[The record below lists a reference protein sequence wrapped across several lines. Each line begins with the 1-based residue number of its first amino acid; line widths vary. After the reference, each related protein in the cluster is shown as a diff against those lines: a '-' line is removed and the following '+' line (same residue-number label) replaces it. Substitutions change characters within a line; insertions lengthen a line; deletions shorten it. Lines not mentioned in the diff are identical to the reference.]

1 MIIAAV
7 LICFGLNLKSQSEN
21 FDYLDV
27 FDLQM
32 VANPAISPDGEL
44 IVYERYHFDI
54 MTDRRY
60 SNLWIISFDG
70 TAHKA
75 LSSGK
80 NNLGNVQWSPDGSR
94 IAYVSGEEGPAQIFV
109 RWMDSGQ
116 VSSIT
121 NLQRPPSNLSWSPDG
136 RFLLFSKNVPT
147 EKSHIGVMPSPP
159 QGAEW
164 ARGPEVIERVKYR
177 QDGNPGFV
185 QQEYRHLFVV
195 SAEGGAPR
203 KLSEGNFNHL
213 YPSWAPE
220 GRSIMFT
227 ADYSGNEDTDPN
239 NAQIFELDLQS
250 MKLLQITDK
259 RGPHNHP
266 GISPDGRFIFYQGY
280 KDQFMGYQQSQL
292 YVMNR
297 DGSRLRELTSQLD
310 VDVNNPVWS
319 SDSKSI
325 WFRYDQEGVSKVG
338 LIDLDGSFTEVAKNL
353 GAPSIG
359 RPYGGGSFT
368 VADNNRIAFPMI
380 SSQRPAE
387 LAVSQAV
394 GRMPHVITNINHLL
408 FERLRVGEV
417 EEFWVDSSVDDFRV
431 QGWIIYPP
439 DFAEGQSY
447 PTILE
452 IHGGPYQNYGPR
464 FSPELQLMA
473 SRGYVVLYTN
483 PRGSTSY
490 GSDFASYINFNYP
503 SEDYYDLMDAVDY
516 LVERGVADSNNLFI
530 TGGSGGGVL
539 TTWAIGKT
547 DRFAA
552 AVASKP
558 VINWHSFALTAD
570 LYPFFNKY
578 WFTAMPWEDP
588 EQFLERSPLML
599 VGNVSTPTMLL
610 TGELDFRTPMSES
623 EQYFNALKLR
633 GVDAALVRFPDT
645 PHNLVLRPSNLI
657 RLVSHITGW
666 FDRYQATED

>member
-1 MIIAAV
+1 MLCLV
-7 LICFGLNLKSQSEN
+7 LNAFSQQEN
-21 FDYLDV
+21 FDYLHV

-32 VANPAISPDGEL
+32 VANPVISPNGEQ
-44 IVYERYHFDI
+44 IVYERHHFDV

-60 SNLWIISFDG
+60 TNLWIVSFDG
-70 TAHKA
+70 SGHKP

-80 NNLGNVQWSPDGSR
+80 NNMGNVQWSPDGSR

-109 RWMDSGQ
+109 RWMESGK
-116 VSSIT
+116 VASIT
-121 NLQRPPSNLSWSPDG
+121 NLQSSPSDLSWSPDG
-136 RFLLFSKNVPT
+136 KKLLFSKNVP
-147 EKSHIGVMPSPP
+147 SARSSIGSMPSAPE
-159 QGAEW
+159 GAEW
-164 ARGPEVIERVKYR
+164 ARGPEVIERVRYR

-185 QQEYRHLFVV
+185 QQQYRHLFVV

-203 KLSEGNFNHL
+203 KLTSGNFNHNH
-213 YPSWAPE
+213 PGWGPE
-220 GRSIMFT
+220 GRSILFT
-227 ADYSGNEDTDPN
+227 ADFSGNEDLDPN
-239 NAQIFELDLQS
+239 NAQIYEMNLHNFEKD
-250 MKLLQITDK
+250 QITDK
-259 RGPHNHP
+259 RGPHNQP
-266 GISPDGRFIFYQGY
+266 RISPDGRQILYQGFE
-280 KDQFMGYQQSQL
+280 DQFKGYQQSQL
-292 YVMNR
+292 YVINR
-297 DGSRLRELTSQLD
+297 DGSGLRKLSSELD
-310 VDVNNPVWS
+310 VDISAAVWS

-325 WFRYDQEGVSKVG
+325 WFRYDEKGVSKVG
-338 LIDLDGSFTEVAKNL
+338 VIDLDGNFTRAAANL

-368 VADNNRIAFPMI
+368 ISNNDRLAFPMVTT
-380 SSQRPAE
+380 QRPPE

-394 GRMPHVITNINHLL
+394 GRSSTVITSINDL
-408 FERLRVGEV
+408 FFEKVVVGDV
-417 EEFWVDSSVDDFRV
+417 EEFWVESTVDDFRI

-439 DFAEGQSY
+439 DYIEGESY

-473 SRGYVVLYTN
+473 SRGYVVVYTN

-490 GSDFASYINFNYP
+490 GSEFASYINFNYP
-503 SEDYYDLMDAVDY
+503 SEDHDDLMDAVDY
-516 LVERGVADSNNLFI
+516 VIERGIADPDNLFI

-539 TTWAIGKT
+539 TAWAIGKT

-552 AVASKP
+552 AVVSKP

-570 LYPFFNKY
+570 LYPFFTKY
-578 WFTAMPWEDP
+578 WFTAMPWEDF
-588 EQFLERSPLML
+588 EQYLRRSPLML
-599 VGNVSTPTMLL
+599 VGNVNTPTMVL

-645 PHNLVLRPSNLI
+645 PHNLVGRPSNLI
-657 RLVSHITGW
+657 RLVSNITGW
-666 FDRYQATED
+666 FDRYQTNTAQD